1 MKRYIIVFLA
11 VLVIVG
17 LDQFT
22 KYIVCQSLPLHHQKE
37 VIKNF
42 FHIVHI
48 RNPGIAF
55 GLFTQAGAHYRIPML
70 ILVSAVAV
78 FIICYFLYQI
88 KDGSWLQNTCFSL
101 LLGGAIGNLID
112 RFRIGEVIDFLDVH
126 WYSAFHW
133 PAFNVADS
141 AISVGIVLLGIDTLL
156 SMKKKK
162 PAQ

>member
-1 MKRYIIVFLA
+1 MKRYVIVFIA
-11 VLVIVG
+11 VVAIVG
-17 LDQFT
+17 LDQLT
-22 KYIVCQSLPLHHQKE
+22 KYMVCQSLPLHHQKE
-37 VIKNF
+37 VIKNY
-42 FHIVHI
+42 FHIVHV

-55 GLFTQAGAHYRIPML
+55 GLFTQAGARYRIPML

-88 KDGSWLQNTCFSL
+88 KDVAWLQSVCFTL
-101 LLGGAIGNLID
+101 LLGGAIVILIH

-141 AISVGIVLLGIDTLL
+141 AITVGIVLLGIDTVLG
-156 SMKKKK
+156 MKRKK
-162 PAQ
+162 PE

>member
-1 MKRYIIVFLA
+1 MKRYVIVFIA
-11 VLVIVG
+11 VVAIVG
-17 LDQFT
+17 LDQLT
-22 KYIVCQSLPLHHQKE
+22 KYMVCQSLPLHHQKE

-42 FHIVHI
+42 FHLVHI

-55 GLFTQAGAHYRIPML
+55 GLFTQAGARYRIPML

-88 KDGSWLQNTCFSL
+88 KDGSWLQSVCFTL
-101 LLGGAIGNLID
+101 LLSGAIGNLID

-126 WYSAFHW
+126 WYSAVHW

-141 AISVGIVLLGIDTLL
+141 AITVGIVLLGLDTLL
-156 SMKKKK
+156 SMKKKNTV
-162 PAQ
+162 Q

>member
-1 MKRYIIVFLA
+1 MKRYIIVFIA
-11 VLVIVG
+11 VLGIVG
-17 LDQFT
+17 VDQLT
-22 KYIVCQSLPLHHQKE
+22 KYAVSQSLPLHHQKE

-55 GLFTQAGAHYRIPML
+55 GLLTQAGAQYKLLML
-70 ILVSAVAV
+70 LLVSAVAV
-78 FIICYFLYQI
+78 FIVCYVLYQLR
-88 KDGSWLQNTCFSL
+88 KGSRLQVICFSL
-101 LLGGAIGNLID
+101 LLGGAAGNLID

-141 AISVGIVLLGIDTLL
+141 AITIGIILLGLDTILG
-156 SMKKKK
+156 MKKKK
-162 PAQ
+162 AA

>member
-1 MKRYIIVFLA
+1 MRRFIIVFIT

-17 LDQFT
+17 VDQLT
-22 KYIVCQSLPLHHQKE
+22 KYAVSQSLPLHHQKE

-55 GLFTQAGAHYRIPML
+55 GLLTRAGEHYKPLML
-70 ILVSAVAV
+70 LLVTAVAV
-78 FIICYFLYQI
+78 LIVCYVLYQTRT
-88 KDGSWLQNTCFSL
+88 SSPLQVICFSL
-101 LLGGAIGNLID
+101 LLGGAVGNLID
-112 RFRIGEVIDFLDVH
+112 RFRIGEVIDFLDFH

-141 AISVGIVLLGIDTLL
+141 AITIGIFLLGLDTVL
-156 SMKKKK
+156 SLTKKK
-162 PAQ
+162 PA